1 MPPSRD
7 DPGISDESSLLR
19 VLLRKWSV
27 IKNGRER
34 PTSDSLMDSN
44 FENSFVEGE
53 IAVEELQQL
62 FPTLKIARLR
72 AGLVRREGFAIER
85 RPDEAPPDCSR
96 PDSHVVIGPPTPT
109 ERGLYERAA
118 RNMGPEGRRDLVLA
132 YAAMN
137 GRSSTWLFHE
147 AVPRMWRPMRSDGVL
162 GRGRAALYVLHEFVV
177 MPDHLH
183 LLLTPAPEVSLERA
197 VQINQGRFFLSA
209 WKRKTRIGL
218 AGKLHKPSDSRRAG
232 LYALR
237 GVHSHESG
245 PCAAGGNTTVVSVF
259 VSGLWKSG
267 HLWPR
272 RGVLVLNCW
281 L

>member
-1 MPPSRD
+1 MAALSRSCCNGMAAGVPPFRPIAKRFRGRSQRSH
-7 DPGISDESSLLR
+7 GIRMSGGQRISAL
-19 VLLRKWSV
+19 
-27 IKNGRER
+27 
-34 PTSDSLMDSN
+34 
-44 FENSFVEGE
+44 
-53 IAVEELQQL
+53 
-62 FPTLKIARLR
+62 
-72 AGLVRREGFAIER
+72 
-85 RPDEAPPDCSR
+85 APE
-96 PDSHVVIGPPTPT
+96 T
-109 ERGLYERAA
+109 A
-118 RNMGPEGRRDLVLA
+118 GPEGRRDLVLA

-245 PCAAGGNTTVVSVF
+245 PCAAGGNPTVV
-259 VSGLWKSG
+259 
-267 HLWPR
+267 
-272 RGVLVLNCW
+272 
-281 L
+281 